1 MGELLG
7 RRFIA
12 THRQIGRFEVLD
24 DHGALKK
31 NGGNVA
37 SYFCTHDGRVINA
50 VLGPVTATELLDEA
64 RFAIENAPPDSQGF
78 DLAELRAKL
87 ADAQRRRGESVQPNE
102 GRGRAVHRF
111 LADHP
116 LAKVDDIDRRVFAE
130 LLNEQVD
137 TDQAL
142 ISSVEDAFRE
152 ANRLA
157 LPIVWILDKRGSNQD
172 SIKKWR
178 EMTGVLEAENRPGA
192 RIAATYAV
200 IALPTDEAAA
210 LSQRLKIRPFVAP
223 DQKRPLFVVTRSTG
237 KQLVAVTTWEK
248 RTELI
253 AAMAQGLIQEAKE
266 RPRDRERAR
275 TLFDTVKLIDKD
287 LARQAS
293 RIPWTRS
300 K

>member
-1 MGELLG
+1 M
-7 RRFIA
+7 
-12 THRQIGRFEVLD
+12 LD

-37 SYFCTHDGRVINA
+37 SYFCTPDGRVINA

-64 RFAIENAPPDSQGF
+64 RFAIENAPADSKTF
-78 DLAELRAKL
+78 DRAEFQAKL
-87 ADAQRRRGESVQPNE
+87 AEEHRRRGESDRSTGV
-102 GRGRAVHRF
+102 RGKAVHRF
-111 LADHP
+111 LADHSF
-116 LAKVDDIDRRVFAE
+116 ARVDDIDQRVFAE

-137 TDQAL
+137 TDHAL
-142 ISSVEDAFRE
+142 ISSIEDAFQE
-152 ANRLA
+152 ANRRA

-178 EMTGVLEAENRPGA
+178 EMINLLEAENRPGA

-223 DQKRPLFVVTRSTG
+223 DQNRPLFVVTRSTG

-248 RTELI
+248 RTDLI
-253 AAMAQGLIQEAKE
+253 TAMAQGLIQEAKE

-275 TLFDTVKLIDKD
+275 SLFDTVKSIDKD